1 MSAVSRIPPG
11 RLLLLTDV
19 DSTLIRNE
27 VIDLLA
33 DEAGCG
39 DEVAA
44 VTERAMRGELDF
56 TGSLHARVALLA
68 GLETAALDRALAR
81 VRYTDGAAELMRI
94 LREAGHVT
102 GIVSGGF
109 TVFTDRFAAELGV
122 THAIA
127 NELEIS
133 GGRLTG
139 RVTGG
144 VVDRRRKAELL
155 REIAATEGIPMDR
168 TVAVG
173 DGANDL
179 DMITAAGL
187 GIAFCAKPALRAA
200 ADATID
206 DPDLRLVLPLLGL

>member
-1 MSAVSRIPPG
+1 MSQIPPG

-39 DEVAA
+39 TEVAA

-68 GLETAALDRALAR
+68 GLDTAALDRALAR
-81 VRYTDGAAELMRI
+81 VSYTPGAAELMRT
-94 LREAGHVT
+94 LRDAGHAT

-109 TVFTDRFAAELGV
+109 TFFTDRFATDLGV
-122 THAIA
+122 GHAVA
-127 NELEIS
+127 NQLEIVDDH
-133 GGRLTG
+133 LTG
-139 RVTGG
+139 RVTGP
-144 VVDRRRKAELL
+144 VVDGRRKSALL
-155 REIAATEGIPMDR
+155 REIAAGEGIPLER

-173 DGANDL
+173 DGANDVA
-179 DMITAAGL
+179 MINTAGL
-187 GIAFCAKPALRAA
+187 GIAFCAKPALREA
-200 ADATID
+200 ADVTID
-206 DPDLRLVLPLLGL
+206 EPDLRLVLPLLGL